1 MTMQRSAFLCCLL
14 SNVSLALSIDIS
26 KVQAVNK
33 LDFQPNK
40 HYYHTHSSG
49 ALYETP
55 ILIENVLSREECE
68 GICGTIMQE
77 LGDEYVSIQRKV
89 RYLEDDEIQIETE
102 IAEDTLMNAFG
113 YMFESHHDDAFFCFC
128 EGLLHKYE
136 GLEKVRK
143 ILHNARESLFVNE
156 ECQDRDLFEFFP
168 EDIRPSDCVVIAG
181 EGATSTLHR
190 DPYTWTGT
198 SLCLEGRKLWRFIA
212 PQGACKPQA
221 NDIDSRVHEIDEAL
235 GSYRLP
241 SVAWDDDLYLSAGW
255 QSDLSL
261 YVSRSDDIPSAEE
274 FASLEEH
281 NSEKVMEL
289 MDKIALDVDRLVPS
303 ADILHWLS
311 IRSIDDSPTIFTCI
325 QKPGDLLIIPS
336 SWWHQTYA
344 LQPSVAI
351 ASQRGSMSR
360 DAKRV
365 IEHIFDTTGLKID
378 KLDLPLVIQQVLNGS
393 YTGEPETIVNALF
406 EVLSSHT

>member
-77 LGDEYVSIQRKV
+77 LGDEYISIQRKV

-128 EGLLHKYE
+128 EGLLDKYE

-168 EDIRPSDCVVIAG
+168 DDIRPSDCVVIAG

-325 QKPGDLLIIPS
+325 QKPGDLLVIPAF
-336 SWWHQTYA
+336 WWHQTYH